1 MQLPEMVCTVIESP
15 LKVCFAVNSAVTHA
29 LNLGAHFFAVY
40 NEADEESK
48 LTILVPV

>member
-40 NEADEESK
+40 GEADEESK
-48 LTILVPV
+48 LTILVSV